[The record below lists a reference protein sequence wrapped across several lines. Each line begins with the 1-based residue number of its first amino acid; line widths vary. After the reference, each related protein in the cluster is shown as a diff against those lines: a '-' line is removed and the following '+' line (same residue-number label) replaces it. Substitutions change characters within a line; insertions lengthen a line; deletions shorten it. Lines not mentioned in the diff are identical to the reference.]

1 MTPALEDR
9 LQRVEDRLELLELPA
24 RYHRAIDD
32 RDISELVALF
42 TEDGR
47 FVHTDG
53 SGPVGRDAI
62 ERFYV
67 DILGGYGMSVHIP
80 HAQVIERLDGDEANG
95 WVLAHAELAVDDRY
109 VVVALRYEDEYR
121 RVEGRWLFASRTL
134 WFWYFTDSEDLA
146 ATVGSPNRKRFRG
159 EPRPGDLPESLA
171 TYRDFVAE
179 VSR

>member
-53 SGPVGRDAI
+53 SEIGR
-62 ERFYV
+62 
-67 DILGGYGMSVHIP
+67 
-80 HAQVIERLDGDEANG
+80 
-95 WVLAHAELAVDDRY
+95 AHV
-109 VVVALRYEDEYR
+109 
-121 RVEGRWLFASRTL
+121 
-134 WFWYFTDSEDLA
+134 
-146 ATVGSPNRKRFRG
+146 
-159 EPRPGDLPESLA
+159 
-171 TYRDFVAE
+171 
-179 VSR
+179 